1 MDGLEYVLRL
11 EFESLSTDLSSF
23 STFSDL
29 LSNFL
34 SFGVINEGFR
44 EEGFDYCFGVVG
56 LGVGL

>member
-1 MDGLEYVLRL
+1 MLRL

-29 LSNFL
+29 FSNFL